1 MRVEYE
7 VAREDYDQACRA
19 QGAKQ
24 NRGRR
29 SRAVGYLAIA
39 AGVLFLAAQYNQP
52 GVVPS
57 AGLVALGLYL
67 LISPIWSAYAQVEE
81 TWLEGERNRQPITL
95 EVTEDGLRFSGR
107 TFNSEC
113 RWTFFHHV
121 VETRDLF
128 LLYATRTRLIQ
139 TIPKRAF
146 GAPERVEDFR
156 RLLNANIATPTNAFP
171 VIQAAERGPDAG

>member
-7 VAREDYDQACRA
+7 VLREDYDQACRA

-24 NRGRR
+24 TRGRR
-29 SRAVGYLAIA
+29 SRGVGYLAIA

-52 GVVPS
+52 GAVPS

-81 TWLEGERNRQPITL
+81 SWKDGDRIRQPITL
-95 EVTEDGLRFSGR
+95 ELTEHGLRFSGK
-107 TFNSEC
+107 TFDSEC
-113 RWTFFHHV
+113 RWLFFDHI

-128 LLYATRTRLIQ
+128 LLYATPTRLIQ

-146 GAPERVEDFR
+146 DSPERVDEFR

-171 VIQAAERGPDAG
+171 VIPTAGTGSGTS